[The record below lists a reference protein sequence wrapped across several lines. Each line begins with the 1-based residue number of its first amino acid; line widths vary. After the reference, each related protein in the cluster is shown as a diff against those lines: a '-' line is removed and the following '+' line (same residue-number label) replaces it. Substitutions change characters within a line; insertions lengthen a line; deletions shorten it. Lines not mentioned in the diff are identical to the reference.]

1 MPDLPARDGSAP
13 DGAGS
18 IGAGSDG
25 AGSHG
30 ADSDGAVP
38 DYADGSG
45 LLDSAPR
52 AVPAATMRVVVA
64 GAGVVGRSIAR
75 ELLANDHHV
84 TLVDR
89 RGSVFAR
96 DEVTGAHQRVGDA
109 CELSFL
115 EELGLERA
123 DVVVAATGDDKANLV
138 VSLLAKTE
146 FGVDRVVARVND
158 PRNEWLFDRAWGV
171 DVAVSTPRL
180 IVSVVE
186 EAVSVGDVVRLMT
199 LRRGGAN
206 LVSVTLPDQ
215 TPLAGR
221 PVSRVRMPRDAAL
234 VAILRGGRVVVPEPD
249 VPFEPGDELLVVAA
263 EDAEAALS
271 RAVLGG

>member
-1 MPDLPARDGSAP
+1 MSEN
-13 DGAGS
+13 S
-18 IGAGSDG
+18 
-25 AGSHG
+25 
-30 ADSDGAVP
+30 VP

-45 LLDSAPR
+45 LLAGAPAR
-52 AVPAATMRVVVA
+52 TVYSATMRVVVA

-75 ELLANDHHV
+75 ELVTGGHDV
-84 TLVDR
+84 TLIDKRSTVFSADPVD
-89 RGSVFAR
+89 
-96 DEVTGAHQRVGDA
+96 GADQQVGDA
-109 CELSFL
+109 CELSV
-115 EELGLERA
+115 LERLDLQAA

-146 FGVDRVVARVND
+146 FAVSRVVARVND
-158 PRNEWLFDRAWGV
+158 PRNEWLYDERWGV

-221 PVSRVRMPRDAAL
+221 SVSRVRFPRDAAL
-234 VAILRGGRVVVPEPD
+234 VAILRGGRVIVPEPD
-249 VPFEPGDELLVVAA
+249 VPFEPGDELLVVAP
-263 EDAEAALS
+263 EEVEAGIS
-271 RAVLGG
+271 EVVLGG

>member
-1 MPDLPARDGSAP
+1 MNDRRVSDPGVRGS
-13 DGAGS
+13 
-18 IGAGSDG
+18 
-25 AGSHG
+25 
-30 ADSDGAVP
+30 AVP

-45 LLDSAPR
+45 LLINAPAR
-52 AVPAATMRVVVA
+52 PVQADTMRVVVA

-75 ELLANDHHV
+75 ELRANQHHV
-84 TLVDR
+84 TLIDKLASALTV
-89 RGSVFAR
+89 
-96 DEVTGAHQRVGDA
+96 DEVAGVEHRVGDA

-115 EELGLERA
+115 ERLHLEEA

-146 FGVDRVVARVND
+146 FAVARVVARVND
-158 PRNEWLFDRAWGV
+158 PRNEWLFDDRWGV

-186 EAVSVGDVVRLMT
+186 EAVSVGDVIRLMT
-199 LRRGGAN
+199 LRRGGVN

-221 PVSRVRMPRDAAL
+221 PVSRVRFPRDAAL
-234 VAILRGGRVVVPEPD
+234 VAILRGGRVIVPEPD
-249 VPFEPGDELLVVAA
+249 VPFEPGDELLMVAP
-263 EDAEAALS
+263 EEVESALS
-271 RAVLGG
+271 DAVQGG

>member
-1 MPDLPARDGSAP
+1 MPDVSE
-13 DGAGS
+13 
-18 IGAGSDG
+18 
-25 AGSHG
+25 
-30 ADSDGAVP
+30 DSVP
-38 DYADGSG
+38 DYADGAG
-45 LLDSAPR
+45 LLAGS
-52 AVPAATMRVVVA
+52 PARTVYSATMRVVVA

-75 ELLANDHHV
+75 ELVASGHRV

-89 RGSVFAR
+89 QPAAFRADPV
-96 DEVTGAHQRVGDA
+96 DGADQQVGDA
-109 CELSFL
+109 CEHSV
-115 EELGLERA
+115 LERLRLQDA

-146 FGVDRVVARVND
+146 FAVSRVVARVND
-158 PRNEWLFDRAWGV
+158 PRNEWLFDDRWGV

-206 LVSVTLPDQ
+206 LISVTLPEQ

-221 PVSRVRMPRDAAL
+221 PLFRVRFPRDTAL
-234 VAILRGGRVVVPEPD
+234 VAILRGGRVIVPEPD
-249 VPFEPGDELLVVAA
+249 VPFEPGDELLVVAP
-263 EDAEAALS
+263 EEREADVS
-271 RAVLGG
+271 GVVRGG

>member
-1 MPDLPARDGSAP
+1 MPDPTPDPAVD
-13 DGAGS
+13 
-18 IGAGSDG
+18 
-25 AGSHG
+25 
-30 ADSDGAVP
+30 

-45 LLDSAPR
+45 LLAEAPSR
-52 AVPAATMRVVVA
+52 AFRTSSMRVVVA

-75 ELLANDHHV
+75 ELLAGGHTV
-84 TLVDR
+84 TLIDKR
-89 RGSVFAR
+89 SSVFSSDPVEDA
-96 DEVTGAHQRVGDA
+96 DQQVGDA
-109 CELSFL
+109 CELSV
-115 EELGLERA
+115 LERLRIEEA

-146 FGVDRVVARVND
+146 FAVTRVVARVND
-158 PRNEWLFDRAWGV
+158 PRNEWLFDDRWGV

-206 LVSVTLPDQ
+206 LVSVTLPPQ

-221 PVSRVRMPRDAAL
+221 PVSRVRIPRDAAL
-234 VAILRGGRVVVPEPD
+234 VAILRGGRVIVPEPD
-249 VPFEPGDELLVVAA
+249 VPFEPGDELLVVAP
-263 EDAEAALS
+263 EAVEADVS
-271 RAVLGG
+271 EAILGG

>member
-1 MPDLPARDGSAP
+1 MPENP
-13 DGAGS
+13 
-18 IGAGSDG
+18 
-25 AGSHG
+25 
-30 ADSDGAVP
+30 VP
-38 DYADGSG
+38 DYADGTG
-45 LLDSAPR
+45 LLNSAPAPTAR
-52 AVPAATMRVVVA
+52 ASTMRVVVA

-75 ELLANDHHV
+75 ELLAGSHHV
-84 TLVDR
+84 TLVDKR
-89 RGSVFAR
+89 SSVFVA
-96 DEVTGAHQRVGDA
+96 DPVDDAEQRVGDA

-115 EELGLERA
+115 EQLHVEDA
-123 DVVVAATGDDKANLV
+123 DVVVAATGDDKVNLV

-146 FGVDRVVARVND
+146 FAVGRVVARVND
-158 PRNEWLFDRAWGV
+158 PRNDWLFDERWGV

-221 PVSRVRMPRDAAL
+221 SVARVRFPRDAAL
-234 VAILRGGRVVVPEPD
+234 VAILRGGRVIVPEPD
-249 VPFEPGDELLVVAA
+249 VPFEPGDELLVVAPEEVEA
-263 EDAEAALS
+263 ELSDAI
-271 RAVLGG
+271 LGG

>member
-1 MPDLPARDGSAP
+1 MREPTTDPTPDRAPGVSPDRGPDPAVD
-13 DGAGS
+13 
-18 IGAGSDG
+18 
-25 AGSHG
+25 
-30 ADSDGAVP
+30 

-45 LLDSAPR
+45 LLAGAPAR
-52 AVPAATMRVVVA
+52 VVRSSSMRVVVA

-75 ELLANDHHV
+75 ELLAGGHTV
-84 TLVDR
+84 TLIDKRPGVYDADP
-89 RGSVFAR
+89 V
-96 DEVTGAHQRVGDA
+96 EGAGQQVGDA
-109 CELSFL
+109 CELSV
-115 EELGLERA
+115 LERLRTEEA

-146 FGVDRVVARVND
+146 FAVARVVARVND
-158 PRNEWLFDRAWGV
+158 PRNEWLFDDRWGV

-206 LVSVTLPDQ
+206 LVSVTLPEQ

-221 PVSRVRMPRDAAL
+221 PVARVRFPRDSAL
-234 VAILRGGRVVVPEPD
+234 VAILRGGRVIVPEPD
-249 VPFEPGDELLVVAA
+249 VPFEPGDELLVVAP
-263 EDAEAALS
+263 EAVESDLS
-271 RAVLGG
+271 EAILGG

>member
-1 MPDLPARDGSAP
+1 MTDRPVPDDSVP
-13 DGAGS
+13 DS
-18 IGAGSDG
+18 P
-25 AGSHG
+25 
-30 ADSDGAVP
+30 VP
-38 DYADGSG
+38 DYADGAG
-45 LLDSAPR
+45 LLER
-52 AVPAATMRVVVA
+52 ARARTFHSSTMRVLVA

-84 TLVDR
+84 TLVDKR
-89 RGSVFAR
+89 AAVFDRDGVSGAR
-96 DEVTGAHQRVGDA
+96 QLVGDA

-115 EELGLERA
+115 ERLRAEEA

-146 FGVDRVVARVND
+146 FAVARVVARVND
-158 PRNEWLFDRAWGV
+158 PRNEWLFDDRWGV

-180 IVSVVE
+180 MVSVVE

-221 PVSRVRMPRDAAL
+221 PVSRVRFPRDAAL
-234 VAILRGGRVVVPEPD
+234 VAIIRGGRVIVPEPD
-249 VPFEPGDELLVVAA
+249 VPFEPGDELLVVAPEA
-263 EDAEAALS
+263 AEAGLS
-271 RAVLGG
+271 DAVLGG

>member
-1 MPDLPARDGSAP
+1 MREPTTDPTPDRAPGASPDRGPDPAVD
-13 DGAGS
+13 
-18 IGAGSDG
+18 
-25 AGSHG
+25 
-30 ADSDGAVP
+30 

-45 LLDSAPR
+45 LLAGAPAR
-52 AVPAATMRVVVA
+52 VVRSISMRVVVA

-75 ELLANDHHV
+75 ELLAGGHTV
-84 TLVDR
+84 TLIDKRPGVYDADP
-89 RGSVFAR
+89 V
-96 DEVTGAHQRVGDA
+96 EGAGQQVGDA
-109 CELSFL
+109 CELSV
-115 EELGLERA
+115 LERLRTEEA

-146 FGVDRVVARVND
+146 FAVARVVARVND
-158 PRNEWLFDRAWGV
+158 PRNEWLFDDRWGV

-206 LVSVTLPDQ
+206 LVSVTLPEQ

-221 PVSRVRMPRDAAL
+221 PVARVRFPRDSAL
-234 VAILRGGRVVVPEPD
+234 VAILRGGRVIVPEPD
-249 VPFEPGDELLVVAA
+249 VPFEPGDELLVVAP
-263 EDAEAALS
+263 EAVESDLS
-271 RAVLGG
+271 EAILGG

>member
-1 MPDLPARDGSAP
+1 MPDRSAASGPATDPTDSGLTTAS
-13 DGAGS
+13 GA
-18 IGAGSDG
+18 AE
-25 AGSHG
+25 
-30 ADSDGAVP
+30 VP

-45 LLDSAPR
+45 LLDCSTRTAP
-52 AVPAATMRVVVA
+52 PSTMRVMVA

-84 TLVDR
+84 TLVDKR
-89 RGSVFAR
+89 ASVFDR
-96 DEVTGAHQRVGDA
+96 DEVAGVDQHVGDA

-115 EELGLERA
+115 EQLQLERA

-146 FGVDRVVARVND
+146 FAVDRVVARVND
-158 PRNEWLFDRAWGV
+158 PRNEWLFDEGWGV

-249 VPFEPGDELLVVAA
+249 VPFEPGDELLVVAP
-263 EDAEAALS
+263 EEVESALS
-271 RAVLGG
+271 EAILGG